1 MRTKN
6 NPAILIAL
14 FGFCVGLVCAR
25 LSAVNFNVD
34 QLEMMS
40 FNDLMD
46 SHADDDYKWTAFLY
60 MRGEWGM
67 CSSSE
72 EIVVL
77 ENRKVCV
84 SKPRQFMEIQ

>member
-1 MRTKN
+1 MSKESN
-6 NPAILIAL
+6 SAIVIAL
-14 FGFCVGLVCAR
+14 LGFCVGLVCAR
-25 LSAVNFNVD
+25 MSSITFTVD
-34 QLEMMS
+34 KLEMMS
-40 FNDLMD
+40 FNDLME
-46 SHADDDYKWTAFLY
+46 SNADDDYKWTAFLY

-84 SKPRQFMEIQ
+84 SKPRPFMEIQ